1 MDAIEFH
8 SQQATRWESGYQ
20 SPIFSVRL
28 QVLGSLIPEDLTG
41 QLWLDAGCG
50 TGTIARWLA
59 DRGAKV
65 VAVDASAA
73 MLGNAASHPRVEYR
87 LEDVTHVRLGDGI
100 FDGIVSSSVIEY
112 LQEPIAAL
120 REFNRMLTSRGVLAV
135 SAPHSAPSVRIP
147 MRLVYWLTRPLG
159 RHRSFT
165 FLDHSRHAWS
175 ERSFAATLKSCGL
188 APDTIVPFG
197 RLDLCG
203 VRLSATPSLLMAIA
217 KKQPA

>member
-8 SQQATRWESGYQ
+8 SEQAARWESGYE

-28 QVLGSLIPEDLTG
+28 QVLDSLIPQDLTG

-59 DRGAKV
+59 DRGARV

-73 MLGNAASHPRVEYR
+73 MLRNAAAHPGVEYR
-87 LEDVTHVRLGDGI
+87 LEDVTHIHLGDGI

-112 LQEPIAAL
+112 LQDPIAAL
-120 REFNRMLTSRGVLAV
+120 REFRRMLTSRGLLAV
-135 SAPHSAPSVRIP
+135 SAPHSAPTVRIP
-147 MRLVYWLTRPLG
+147 MRIVYWLTRPLG
-159 RHRSFT
+159 RRRSFT

-175 ERSFAATLKSCGL
+175 EKSFATTLKSCGL
-188 APDTIVPFG
+188 APETIVQFG

-203 VRLSATPSLLMAIA
+203 VRLSATPSLLMALA
-217 KKQPA
+217 KKQSA